1 MDQFT
6 EDEKEILKPFF
17 TNLDKPIFALVNL
30 PEVVKGALFSR
41 YSRSAKSLRK
51 ILLDEFIKAPEMGFK
66 EIVGFQTGQG
76 VNQLVA
82 IQKAEE
88 FYDRV
93 LVGYGDD
100 SVAEL
105 GGASIAVEDVSN
117 ICSKVLEDAR
127 IGLSPLEKSTR
138 YVFFNDKVDG
148 KFRYYRD
155 SEIMNSKFADLF
167 VQTCDMLFE
176 TYGRLNE
183 PMTKWVVERFPKG
196 EEVSDR
202 AYNASVRSKVLDILR
217 NLLPAATLTNVGIFG
232 NGRGFEYLITKM
244 YAHQLREMRDVAEQM
259 RVELS
264 KVIPSFVKR
273 ANDRYG
279 LESQKFMSETREGTK
294 KITEEFLSGIKSDPV
309 EPVELVKWDSEAEA
323 ETKVIAAIMYQYSQ
337 LPMRQL
343 LDVASKMP
351 EENRKKILHEFLS
364 RRSNRRNKPGRAFE
378 NVHYTFDILGNY
390 GMFRE
395 LHRHRMLTQERQDLT
410 VKHGYDTPKEI
421 IQTGFQK
428 EYDEAMKAAAD
439 AFEKISA
446 AFPKQAQYI
455 VPMGFRI
462 RWYFTMSLREVYYLT
477 ELRTTPQGHPDYR
490 RVAQMIFQKAREVHP
505 NLMEFAKF
513 VDMKDYPLERLASE
527 MQTDKKI
534 EELKKKYGS

>member
-1 MDQFT
+1 MVEQFT
-6 EDEKEILKPFF
+6 EEEKETLKPFF
-17 TNLDKPIFALVNL
+17 TNMDKSIFALTNL

-41 YSRSAKSLRK
+41 YSRSTKSLRRV
-51 ILLDEFIKAPEMGFK
+51 LLDEFIKAPEMGFN
-66 EIVGFQTGQG
+66 EIVGFQTGQS
-76 VNQLVA
+76 VDQLVA

-117 ICSKVLEDAR
+117 ICSIVLEDSR

-155 SEIMNSKFADLF
+155 PDIMNSKFADLF
-167 VQTCDMLFE
+167 VRTCDMLFE
-176 TYGRLNE
+176 TYGRLIE
-183 PMTKWVVERFPKG
+183 PMTKWVIERFPKDEG
-196 EEVSDR
+196 VSDR
-202 AYNASVRSKVLDILR
+202 AYNASIRAKALDVLR
-217 NLLPAATLTNVGIFG
+217 VLLPAATLTNVGIFG
-232 NGRGFEYLITKM
+232 NGRSFEYLLTKM
-244 YAHQLREMRDVAEQM
+244 YAHQLKEIRNVAEDM
-259 RVELS
+259 HMELG

-279 LESQKFMSETREGTK
+279 MESQRFMIETREGTE
-294 KITEEFLSGIKSDPV
+294 KITDEILQDVETVPV
-309 EPVELVKWDSEAEA
+309 EPVELVKWDPEA
-323 ETKVIAAIMYQYSQ
+323 ETKVIAAIMFQHSH
-337 LPMRQL
+337 LPLKQL
-343 LDVASKMP
+343 LKIASDMSD
-351 EENRKKILHEFLS
+351 EERKKIISEFLS
-364 RRSNRRNKPGRAFE
+364 RRSNRRQKPGRAFE

-390 GMFRE
+390 GIFRD
-395 LHRHRMLTQERQDLT
+395 LHRHRMLTQEKQDLT
-410 VKHGYDTPKEI
+410 VKHGYDTPKELI
-421 IQTGFQK
+421 EAGFQK
-428 EYDEAMKAAAD
+428 DYDEAMKIAAD
-439 AFEKISA
+439 AFEQISQE
-446 AFPKQAQYI
+446 FPKQAQYV

-477 ELRTTPQGHPDYR
+477 ELRSISQGHPDYR
-490 RVAQMIFQKAREVHP
+490 KIAQLIFQKVKEVHP

-513 VDMKDYPLERLASE
+513 VDMKDYPLERLAAE
-527 MQTDKKI
+527 MKTDKKI

>member
-1 MDQFT
+1 MEEFT
-6 EDEKEILKPFF
+6 EDEKEILKHFF
-17 TNLDKPIFALVNL
+17 TNMDKPIFALVNL

-41 YSRSAKSLRK
+41 YSRSTKSLRRV
-51 ILLDEFIKAPEMGFK
+51 LLDEFIKSPEMGFK
-66 EIVGFQTGQG
+66 EIVGFQKGQD
-76 VNQLVA
+76 VDQFVA

-88 FYDRV
+88 FYDRI
-93 LVGYGDD
+93 LVGFGDD
-100 SVAEL
+100 SIAEL

-155 SEIMNSKFADLF
+155 PEIMNSGFAELF
-167 VQTCDMLFE
+167 LQTCDMLFE
-176 TYGRLNE
+176 TYGKLSE
-183 PMTKWVVERFPKG
+183 PMMKWVMEKFPM
-196 EEVSDR
+196 EEGVSDR
-202 AYNASVRSKVLDILR
+202 AYSTSVRSKSLDVLR
-217 NLLPAATLTNVGIFG
+217 VLLPAATLTNVGIFG
-232 NGRGFEYLITKM
+232 NGRAFEYLITKM
-244 YAHQLREMRDVAEQM
+244 YSHQLKEMRDVAWQM
-259 RVELS
+259 QTELA

-273 ANDRYG
+273 ANDKHG
-279 LESQKFMSETREGTK
+279 VESQKFIYDTREGTR
-294 KITEEFLSGIKSDPV
+294 KITEDILSGMVKSPV
-309 EPVELVKWDSEAEA
+309 EHVELVKWDPEAEA
-323 ETKVIAAIMYQYSQ
+323 KVVAAIMYQHSQ

-343 LDVASKMP
+343 IDIASKMS
-351 EENRKKILHEFLS
+351 EEDRKKILAEFLS

-390 GMFRE
+390 GIFRD

-421 IQTGFQK
+421 IQAGFQG

-439 AFEKISA
+439 AFEQIFSA
-446 AFPKQAQYI
+446 LPKQAQYI

-462 RWYFTMSLREVYYLT
+462 RWYFTMNLREVYYLT
-477 ELRTTPQGHPDYR
+477 ELRTMAQGHSDYR
-490 RVAQMIFQKAREVHP
+490 KVAQLIFQKVKQVHP

-513 VDMKDYPLERLASE
+513 VDMNDYSLGRLSSE
-527 MQTDKKI
+527 MKIDRKI
-534 EELKKKYGS
+534 EELRKKYRS

>member
-1 MDQFT
+1 MEQFT
-6 EDEKEILKPFF
+6 DDEKEILKPFF
-17 TNLDKPIFALVNL
+17 TNLDKPIFALTNL

-41 YSRSAKSLRK
+41 YSRSTKSLRRV
-51 ILLDEFIKAPEMGFK
+51 LLDEFIKVPEMGFK

-76 VNQLVA
+76 IDQLVA

-117 ICSKVLEDAR
+117 ICSVVLEDSR

-155 SEIMNSKFADLF
+155 PEIMNSKFADLF

-176 TYGRLNE
+176 TYGKLIE
-183 PMTKWVVERFPKG
+183 PMMKWVKERFPKD

-202 AYNASVRSKVLDILR
+202 AYNASARAKALDILR
-217 NLLPAATLTNVGIFG
+217 VILPAGTLTNVGIFG
-232 NGRGFEYLITKM
+232 NGRSFEYLLTKM
-244 YAHQLREMRDVAEQM
+244 YSHQMREIRDVAEM
-259 RVELS
+259 MHMELT

-279 LESQKFMSETREGTK
+279 VESQKFMIETREGTK
-294 KITEEFLSGIKSDPV
+294 KITDEILKDVKSVSV
-309 EPVELVKWDSEAEA
+309 EPVELVSFDAEA
-323 ETKVIAAIMYQYSQ
+323 ETKVIAAIMFQHSN
-337 LPMRQL
+337 LPIKQL
-343 LDVASKMP
+343 LEIAKKMSD
-351 EENRKKILHEFLS
+351 EKKKKILAEFLS
-364 RRSNRRNKPGRAFE
+364 RRMNRRNKPGRAFE

-390 GMFRE
+390 GMFRD
-395 LHRHRMLTQERQDLT
+395 LHRHRMLTQERQDLN

-421 IQTGFQK
+421 IQAGFQK
-428 EYDEAMKAAAD
+428 EYDEAMKTAAD
-439 AFEKISA
+439 AFEQIA
-446 AFPKQAQYI
+446 QVFPKQAQYV
-455 VPMGFRI
+455 VPMSFRI

-477 ELRTTPQGHPDYR
+477 ELRSIAQGHPDYR
-490 RVAQMIFQKAREVHP
+490 KVAQIIFQKVKEVHP

-513 VDMKDYPLERLASE
+513 VDMKDYPLERLAAE
-527 MQTDKKI
+527 MKTDKKI
-534 EELKKKYGS
+534 EELKKKYES